1 MCFKQVNLLL
11 TFLITLTGFAQSEQK
26 GGPIH
31 IEGLIVGA
39 ENQTVELL
47 NKNIGG
53 WQNAYSTAKTDE
65 KGQFSLDTAISV
77 EDYFFLKTA
86 NGQMVNLVLRPGDS
100 LRVYGDARDLLG
112 MTNVL
117 GSEDSDLLNVYL
129 REFRSFKEAKDSL
142 TLIAR
147 KNPELTDQVNSFFN
161 PIAQNFYTYRN
172 TFINENKRSPAL
184 VGTLN
189 SFDQQKEWST
199 YKQVVA
205 MLSLSFGQSPTVQGI
220 TAYVAKKDGQMTAQA
235 DAAAKKAAM
244 FKPGTEV
251 KDIVMPDTSGTIIKL
266 SDLRG
271 KVVLIDFW
279 ASWCKPCRREN
290 PNVVKAYEKY
300 NEDGFE
306 VFSVSLDKKGF
317 KSRWIA
323 AIEQDGLVWPYHVST
338 MEGFSTQAARDYAV
352 NSIPFT
358 VLIDAEGKVI
368 ATNLRGP
375 RLEEELQ
382 RIFGH

>member
-1 MCFKQVNLLL
+1 MCLKQFNLLL
-11 TFLITLTGFAQSEQK
+11 TLLLTFSLFAQNEQK

-31 IEGLIVGA
+31 LEGLIVGG

-53 WQNAYSTAKTDE
+53 WENAYYSVKADE
-65 KGQFSLDTAISV
+65 KGQFSMDTTITV
-77 EDYFFLKTA
+77 EDYFFLKTQ
-86 NGQMVNLVLRPGDS
+86 NGQMVNLVIRPGDS
-100 LRVYGDARDLLG
+100 LRIYGDARDLLG

-117 GSEDSDLLNVYL
+117 GSEDSYKLNVYL
-129 REFRSFKEAKDSL
+129 REYRSFKQAKDSL
-142 TLIAR
+142 TYIAR
-147 KNPELTDQVNSFFN
+147 KNPQMADQVNAFYS

-172 TFINENKRSPAL
+172 KFINDNKRSPAL

-189 SFDQQKEWST
+189 SFDQQNEWST

-205 MLSLSFGQSPTVQGI
+205 MLNLSFGQSPTVQNI
-220 TAYVAKKDGQMTAQA
+220 SAYVAKKDVQMTAQA
-235 DAAAKKAAM
+235 EAQAKKDAM
-244 FKPGTEV
+244 YKPGTEV
-251 KDIVMPDTSGTIIKL
+251 QDIIMPDTSGTIIKL

-317 KSRWIA
+317 KTRWIA
-323 AIEQDGLVWPYHVST
+323 AIEQDGLLWPYHVST
-338 MEGFSTQAARDYAV
+338 LEGFSTKAARDYAV

-368 ATNLRGP
+368 ATNLRGL
-375 RLEEELQ
+375 RLEEELK